1 LWAAELSVGQ
11 TPSVTTRARL
21 AEWNSRVAECD
32 GFTASEARKND
43 QLATLRRKLA
53 DKTRECME
61 LQHRLDAAATATA
74 ALHHDNVLLRQELN
88 EHGQLIALEV
98 HR

>member
-1 LWAAELSVGQ
+1 MWAAELSVGQ

-21 AEWNSRVAECD
+21 AEWNSRVAED

-43 QLATLRRKLA
+43 ELATLRRKLA